1 MAGTTGGNNMET
13 LLQAEKVTKSYG
25 EKSLFTDIS
34 LSVAKN
40 DKIAL
45 VARNGAGKT
54 SLLNILAGTDVAD
67 SGTVTSKSGLI
78 TGYLQQEPILND
90 DETVIGQVFA
100 SSGEIAETVRK
111 YYKAVR
117 SGDKSQIN
125 EMALRMDALQA
136 WDSEAKAKQVLG
148 KLDLNEFDKPVS
160 LLSGGQKKRL
170 ALAKVLLEYP
180 RVLILDEPTNHLD
193 TEMTEWLEN
202 YLSAPGMT
210 IIMVTHDRYFLD
222 RICNRIMEIDNG
234 SLFEYNGNYSYF
246 LEKRAERFEQKK
258 AETERARN
266 LLRKELDWIRRTPK
280 ARTGKSK
287 SRISSFHEL
296 KDKSA
301 EKDHTENIS
310 IRSGSKR
317 LGSKILEIKNLNKS
331 FGQNNVIRNFSYTF
345 SRFEKIGVT
354 GKNGT
359 GKTTFLNLITSSIE
373 PDSGIIKTGETVQ
386 FGYFRQE
393 GISFNDGEKV
403 LDAARRIADTVKMSD
418 GSVLTVSQFLNHFLF
433 PPARQNDYIG
443 KLSGGEKRRLF
454 LVTVLMQNPNFLILD
469 EPTND
474 LDIDTLNILEDY
486 LSQAKICLL
495 VVSHD
500 RFFIDKVAEQ
510 LFVFESD
517 GLIKVFPGNYSQYRN
532 YLKQNKAGEEAIQSN
547 RGKSTERKKA
557 EKNRK
562 QKLTFK
568 EKRELEQ
575 LEKEIDVLEA
585 EMNEVEEALS
595 GGKLSAEELQKKSKR
610 FAEIEDELNVKTDRW
625 VELSEIE
632 SG

>member
-1 MAGTTGGNNMET
+1 MET
-13 LLQAEKVTKSYG
+13 LLKAEKITKSYG
-25 EKSLFTDIS
+25 EKTLFTDIS

-40 DKIAL
+40 DKTAL

-54 SLLNILAGTDVAD
+54 TLLNILSEADTPD
-67 SGTVTSKSGLI
+67 SGAVTSKGGLI
-78 TGYLQQEPILND
+78 TGYLQQEPVLND
-90 DETVIGQVFA
+90 NETVIGQVFA

-111 YYKAVR
+111 YYQAVR
-117 SGDKSQIN
+117 SGDKSHIN
-125 EMALRMDALQA
+125 EMSLRMDALQA
-136 WDSEAKAKQVLG
+136 WDSESKAKQILD
-148 KLDLNEFDKPVS
+148 KLDLKEFNKPVS

-170 ALAKVLLEYP
+170 ALAKVLLEDP
-180 RVLILDEPTNHLD
+180 QILIMDEPTNHLD

-202 YLSAPGMT
+202 YLTRPGMT

-222 RICNRIMEIDNG
+222 RICNKIMEIDNG
-234 SLFEYNGNYSYF
+234 NLFEYDGNYSAF
-246 LEKRAERFEQKK
+246 LQKRSERLQQNQ
-258 AETERARN
+258 AETEKARN

-301 EKDHTENIS
+301 GKDNTGNIS

-331 FGQNNVIRNFSYTF
+331 FGQNNVISNFSYTF

-359 GKTTFLNLITSSIE
+359 GKSTFLNLITSSLE
-373 PDSGIIKTGETVQ
+373 PGSGIIKTGETVQ

-500 RFFIDKVAEQ
+500 RFFIDKVANQ
-510 LFVFESD
+510 LFVFEGD
-517 GLIKVFPGNYSQYRN
+517 GLIKVFPGNYSQYRDF
-532 YLKQNKAGEEAIQSN
+532 LRHSKTAEKKPVGS
-547 RGKSTERKKA
+547 ERKPETKKV

-562 QKLTFK
+562 QKLSYK

-575 LEKEIDVLEA
+575 LEKEIDLLEA
-585 EMNEVEEALS
+585 EMSEVKEALS

-610 FAEIEDELNVKTDRW
+610 FAEIEKELDEKTDRW
-625 VELSEIE
+625 VELSEKE